1 MLKQA
6 QKKLYFTFTTEPFA
20 LCACDAALLP
30 LTGTFQ
36 TSQFIPDG
44 IEDCINK
51 TIGERKTLHNC
62 CI

>member
-6 QKKLYFTFTTEPFA
+6 QKKLYFTFTDEPFA

-30 LTGTFQ
+30 LIGTFQ
-36 TSQFIPDG
+36 TSQFIPGG
-44 IEDCINK
+44 IEEHINK
-51 TIGERKTLHNC
+51 TTGERKSLYNC